1 MCGKLTNDKKFRSR
15 SAYADCADQYDSIF
29 FVDAL
34 KPLFKRNS
42 SFICRSTHITCNDF
56 FFNCDCFLI
65 RFSGIESFD
74 SSVNRQ
80 PITFCRSSSLIL
92 CSTDNVPSLLPFD
105 SLFNRL
111 RLMGPPL

>member
-1 MCGKLTNDKKFRSR
+1 MCGKLTNNKKFRSR

-42 SFICRSTHITCNDF
+42 SFVCRSTHITCNDF
-56 FFNCDCFLI
+56 FFNCDCF
-65 RFSGIESFD
+65 SGFESFD
-74 SSVNRQ
+74 SLVNRQ
-80 PITFCRSSSLIL
+80 PITFRRSSSLIL
-92 CSTDNVPSLLPFD
+92 CSADNVPSLLPSN